1 MATAAKTSAQA
12 APPAPKVPRVVTLL
26 AFGAGIVW
34 ANREF
39 PEAIPAILLL
49 VLLYV
54 GLTNIDRVD
63 ALLGGFESS
72 VAAGFAS
79 AKSPTGGGGPKTQ

>member
-1 MATAAKTSAQA
+1 MATTAKTPVQV
-12 APPAPKVPRVVTLL
+12 APPAPKVPRIITLL

-34 ANREF
+34 ANSEF

-54 GLTNIDRVD
+54 ALTNIDRVD

-72 VAAGFAS
+72 VASGFAS
-79 AKSPTGGGGPKTQ
+79 AKSTAGGAGPKTQ